1 MCQGG
6 CFGPPG
12 CKRRNYAAKPGC
24 RRNAAVRGAGIRTGF
39 DRCDLVRDRNKP
51 GSLYHH
57 FAGKE
62 ALFTAALEATEARV
76 AATVVQAAQN
86 FVDPLERLRAGC
98 NAWLDLA
105 ATDIA
110 VRQIALID
118 APSVVGWAKWREID
132 TRYAFGLLRAGLEA
146 IPGTGRLPIRNIDLF
161 AHALLAILSELSLV
175 IARSSEGSAAEARA
189 VFEEM
194 LDRLLARRPND
205 AA

>member
-1 MCQGG
+1 MD
-6 CFGPPG
+6 
-12 CKRRNYAAKPGC
+12 RR
-24 RRNAAVRGAGIRTGF
+24 AVKGETTRQNLVAVATRLFAERGYEPVSIDAILSETGISR
-39 DRCDLVRDRNKP
+39 